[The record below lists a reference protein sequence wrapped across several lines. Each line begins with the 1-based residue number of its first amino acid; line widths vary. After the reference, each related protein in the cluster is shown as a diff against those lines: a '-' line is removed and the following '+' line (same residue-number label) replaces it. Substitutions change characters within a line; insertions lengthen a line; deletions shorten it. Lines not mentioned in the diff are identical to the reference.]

1 LLEETVK
8 LGFLLHAYCVM
19 PDHIHFL
26 VHGREVN
33 SNFLRRMKESKSRTA
48 FLFHVNYG
56 RYLWEMSF
64 YEHILR
70 KAEDV
75 EPVAYYIWNNPV
87 RMRLSA
93 QPQEYAFSG
102 SQTIDWM
109 ISAQRGRGF
118 VPPWKAMWSI

>member
-1 LLEETVK
+1 
-8 LGFLLHAYCVM
+8 
-19 PDHIHFL
+19 
-26 VHGREVN
+26 
-33 SNFLRRMKESKSRTA
+33 
-48 FLFHVNYG
+48 
-56 RYLWEMSF
+56 MSF